1 MVPLNN
7 LLILGTAIFLIGI
20 LGVLIRR
27 NVIIILMS
35 IELILNG
42 VNIILIS
49 FSYYLNSIKGH
60 IFALFIITV
69 AVAEAALCFGLIVA
83 FMRNKDTFDIDEMNI
98 MKG

>member
-1 MVPLNN
+1 MVPITH
-7 LLILGTAIFLIGI
+7 LLFLGTALFLLGI

-42 VNIILIS
+42 VNINLIA
-49 FSYYLNSIKGH
+49 FSYYLNSIRGQ

-69 AVAEAALCFGLIVA
+69 AVAEAAVCFGLIVA
-83 FMRNKDTFDIDEMNI
+83 FMRNKDTFDIDQMNI

>member
-1 MVPLNN
+1 MVPLNH
-7 LLILGTAIFLIGI
+7 LLILGSVVFLIGI

-27 NVIIILMS
+27 NIIIILMS

-42 VNIILIS
+42 VNIILIA
-49 FSYYLNSIKGH
+49 FSYYLNSIKGQL
-60 IFALFIITV
+60 FALFIITV

-83 FMRNKDTFDIDEMNI
+83 FMRNKDTFDIDQMNI